1 MGSDISSV
9 LYTTLGA
16 GLNSSYGAY
25 SIMCVSVGSNGYCGQ
40 VLTKDRE
47 TNSTG
52 GSGVISLRDFF
63 SYSRLRGFGIT
74 PR

>member
-16 GLNSSYGAY
+16 GLNSSCGVY
-25 SIMCVSVGSNGYCGQ
+25 SSMCVSVGSTGNCGQ

-47 TNSTG
+47 TSSTG

-63 SYSRLRGFGIT
+63 SYS
-74 PR
+74 